1 MLTSLSLV
9 ASLLFGPPRLAPAH
23 RAPRVVMEAFEES
36 SPPPTEPG
44 LSWTKGYPRCVHPVA
59 SAAAEETAA
68 AEAATAENEDEDDED
83 ESAVSRKTEED
94 KWRCQMPKVLVRKG
108 DDVVPNAD
116 GFDDYFEDHPVGRVL
131 VIYTGG
137 TLGMTLQDGTLAPEQ
152 GFLEQR
158 ITEMPEV
165 HAATMPEVDYIE
177 YDPPI
182 DSSNI
187 SPKDWGRLARQIR
200 DSYYDYDGF
209 VILHGTDTMAYTAS
223 ALSFMLENLGK
234 AIVLTGSM
242 IPLAEVYNDAR
253 RNLLIALTFA
263 AQLELCEVVIFF
275 DDRLIRGNR
284 AIKVDS
290 SGLTAFDSPNF
301 PPLAT
306 VGATIKCLEGGWRA
320 PPKGRMRVHTDLDA
334 RVVTLNLA
342 PGFDDSAISAMIQ
355 HAPNLRGL
363 VLQLYGT
370 GNGPAQ
376 KRAFINVIKSA
387 IDRGI
392 LVVATSQCL
401 RGAVSLDTYEV
412 GRKLLELG
420 VVSAGDMTT
429 EAVVTKMAYVRARA
443 APERAH
449 VQHAHRR

>member
-1 MLTSLSLV
+1 MLRS
-9 ASLLFGPPRLAPAH
+9 
-23 RAPRVVMEAFEES
+23 
-36 SPPPTEPG
+36 
-44 LSWTKGYPRCVHPVA
+44 
-59 SAAAEETAA
+59 
-68 AEAATAENEDEDDED
+68 DDEQ
-83 ESAVSRKTEED
+83 STA
-94 KWRCQMPKVLVRKG
+94 
-108 DDVVPNAD
+108 VPNWLFAGAPSEHGLRIEVTD
-116 GFDDYFEDHPVGRVL
+116 SDPVRV
-131 VIYTGG
+131 
-137 TLGMTLQDGTLAPEQ
+137 
-152 GFLEQR
+152 
-158 ITEMPEV
+158 
-165 HAATMPEVDYIE
+165 
-177 YDPPI
+177 
-182 DSSNI
+182 S
-187 SPKDWGRLARQIR
+187 K
-200 DSYYDYDGF
+200 
-209 VILHGTDTMAYTAS
+209 
-223 ALSFMLENLGK
+223 
-234 AIVLTGSM
+234 
-242 IPLAEVYNDAR
+242 
-253 RNLLIALTFA
+253 
-263 AQLELCEVVIFF
+263 
-275 DDRLIRGNR
+275 
-284 AIKVDS
+284 
-290 SGLTAFDSPNF
+290 
-301 PPLAT
+301 
-306 VGATIKCLEGGWRA
+306 
-320 PPKGRMRVHTDLDA
+320 LDA